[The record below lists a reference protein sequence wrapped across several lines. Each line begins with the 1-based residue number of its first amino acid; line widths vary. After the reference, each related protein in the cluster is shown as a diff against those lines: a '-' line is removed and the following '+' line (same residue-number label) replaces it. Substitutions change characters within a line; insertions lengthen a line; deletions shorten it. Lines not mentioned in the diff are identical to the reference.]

1 MLGLIELGLVL
12 ALGLAWGMHELWT
25 LRRDRRAREAARRP
39 SDPPPPLT

>member
-39 SDPPPPLT
+39 SDPPPPSP